1 MNNNNN
7 NIINNI
13 DTKQDFVLKLKKI
26 FKDKKNIAI
35 VILAFLLLISF
46 GSSSDN
52 TASDNSVEELK
63 KQIVD
68 LTSNNN
74 ELKSQLE
81 KSNSKNLELE
91 NNIKGL
97 QEEKSKLEQEKQ
109 QSEIT
114 KQEQVNEVKEVSTE
128 TQTQS
133 AQNDTSSAN
142 NTKSASEDISHT
154 YILNKNTKV
163 FHEVGCGSVS
173 KMKDYNKEE
182 FSGSR
187 DSIINRGYKPCSKCN
202 P

>member
-1 MNNNNN
+1 MDNDNK
-7 NIINNI
+7 
-13 DTKQDFVLKLKKI
+13 DKKQDFVLKLKEL

-35 VILAFLLLISF
+35 AILAFLLLISF
-46 GSSSDN
+46 GSSP
-52 TASDNSVEELK
+52 NSTTPTNEINELRSQIEELS
-63 KQIVD
+63 
-68 LTSNNN
+68 SNNN

-81 KSNSKNLELE
+81 ESNSKNVELE
-91 NNIKGL
+91 NNLKGL

-114 KQEQVNEVKEVSTE
+114 KQKQVNEVKEVSTE

-133 AQNDTSSAN
+133 AQDDTSSDN
-142 NTKSASEDISHT
+142 NAKSTSEDISHT

-163 FHEVGCGSVS
+163 FHKASCSSVS

-182 FSGSR
+182 YTGSR
-187 DSIINRGYKPCSKCN
+187 DSVINRGYKPCQRCN

>member
-1 MNNNNN
+1 MDNNNNDN
-7 NIINNI
+7 
-13 DTKQDFVLKLKKI
+13 DTKQDFILKLKEL

-35 VILAFLLLISF
+35 AILAFLLLISF
-46 GSSSDN
+46 GSSP
-52 TASDNSVEELK
+52 NSTTSTNKINELKSQIEELS
-63 KQIVD
+63 
-68 LTSNNN
+68 SNNN

-81 KSNSKNLELE
+81 ESNSKNLELE
-91 NNIKGL
+91 NNLKGL
-97 QEEKSKLEQEKQ
+97 QEEKSKLEQENQ

-114 KQEQVNEVKEVSTE
+114 KQEQVKEVKEVSTETE

-163 FHEVGCGSVS
+163 FHEAGCSSVS

-182 FSGSR
+182 YTGSR
-187 DSIINRGYKPCSKCN
+187 DYVINRGYKPCQRCS